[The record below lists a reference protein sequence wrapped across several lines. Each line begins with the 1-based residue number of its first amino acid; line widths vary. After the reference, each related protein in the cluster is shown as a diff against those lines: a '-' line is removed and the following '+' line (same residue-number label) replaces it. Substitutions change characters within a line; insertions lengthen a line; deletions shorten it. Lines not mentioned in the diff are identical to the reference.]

1 MIPRRGA
8 YVADVSIHD
17 INEVYEIRTALE
29 TLAAGLAAE
38 RIEDSEIEEMDK
50 YLIATRTYVS
60 RLDYAKSLKWI
71 RLSMM
76 SSIRPA
82 AINAA

>member
-1 MIPRRGA
+1 MVMIPRHGA

-60 RLDYAKSLKWI
+60 VLTMQKR
-71 RLSMM
+71 
-76 SSIRPA
+76 
-82 AINAA
+82 